1 MVLSQ
6 ETSVQFWVGVSYISV
21 FICEMRITIVTFLSL
36 LFYLKSHCHTRGR
49 LDFLPCSRSFIVLHF
64 AFSSVIHFEL
74 VSVKTVRSVSRFI
87 LHVDSQL
94 FQHHLMKKRCFFHS
108 VAFAP
113 LSEVS

>member
-1 MVLSQ
+1 M
-6 ETSVQFWVGVSYISV
+6 
-21 FICEMRITIVTFLSL
+21 
-36 LFYLKSHCHTRGR
+36 
-49 LDFLPCSRSFIVLHF
+49 HF

-87 LHVDSQL
+87 LHVDSLL